1 MPPEMV
7 TVKVSRKLLEQLGEW
22 SRPLQVKIEHT
33 DNGYEMITRDPFTAK
48 LRERS

>member
-22 SRPLQVKIEHT
+22 SRPVQVKIEHT
-33 DNGYEMITRDPFTAK
+33 GNGYEMITRDPFVVEPHEA
-48 LRERS
+48 